1 MNRRD
6 CFRAKESDTIE
17 TYLIKNVVYII
28 KRRHQ
33 RCGHVF
39 RVRSL
44 NELRVPETP
53 IAFLLSTDLLNCN
66 NTRISN
72 ANVRGV
78 STLCQKDNDF
88 YGNIIII
95 DHVVR
100 EGFFTLRHVGRH
112 EMDRRSF

>member
-53 IAFLLSTDLLNCN
+53 IAFLLSTDLPNCN
-66 NTRISN
+66 NTRI
-72 ANVRGV
+72 
-78 STLCQKDNDF
+78 
-88 YGNIIII
+88 
-95 DHVVR
+95 
-100 EGFFTLRHVGRH
+100 
-112 EMDRRSF
+112 